1 MGSPKR
7 HREFPKGLLVTPQ
20 YSSGTTRRNK
30 KCEHHYLIQETRLL
44 LIRFFPPLQICY
56 DHLDFCDRDRNY
68 KSTFKRP
75 LDFSCLCK
83 FNKIVLVV
91 AKALEDLT
99 VMAFLSPLT
108 LPVSVLPLSLCLGLS
123 QLHHSIVISLAVT

>member
-7 HREFPKGLLVTPQ
+7 HREFPRGLLVTPQ

-44 LIRFFPPLQICY
+44 LIKKFPLQICY

-91 AKALEDLT
+91 GKALEDLT
-99 VMAFLSPLT
+99 VMPFLSPLT